1 MKNLSSII
9 ALTAGLALAVNGCS
23 RTIERDLNSNQ
34 TNKQVVRYE
43 NDPLKRDQFKRGYIQ
58 DY

>member
-1 MKNLSSII
+1 MKNLSSIL
-9 ALTAGLALAVNGCS
+9 ALTTMAISINGCS

-34 TNKQVVRYE
+34 TNKQDVRYE